1 MRRIDLKDVDG
12 GTLVRLTLL
21 TRTFGLLGRV
31 LAPVFGNPR
40 WGFGMRQQLMV
51 VAGLAADDLAG
62 LRR

>member
-1 MRRIDLKDVDG
+1 MRWSAASYVYKRK
-12 GTLVRLTLL
+12 VRLTLF
-21 TRTFGLLGRV
+21 TRAFGLLGRV
-31 LAPVFGNPR
+31 LAPAFGNRR